1 MSTKHGHPRTHIH
14 TMHKNT
20 DTYKQTSSLQPPFR
34 HLINEWKA
42 LAHPRYTCRNV
53 APNHMA
59 PRNQLT
65 HPLIASDKAGLG
77 GTTKCDVIV
86 KQRSWRSTGG
96 WVGECGASLQ
106 CNLWHSHLFLHVL
119 CPLFYSTHW
128 WTPAHTSTCLGLF
141 SISHPRPFP
150 LSGTCIKTSLQ
161 CHFTYKAST
170 MLLWAHFNED
180 KKSLMFNKPFGPP
193 AVSLIRVEGCS
204 FSFKAPVVSTVCVL
218 GYVCVKRSATMCI
231 RHMSLHM
238 ERT

>member
-1 MSTKHGHPRTHIH
+1 MAQTVVIKCCLSQLLSPPYQAQFGPCHTVWVYHASCQVPCGDRQNALHGCHVSRVFSHMSTKHGHPRTHIH

-42 LAHPRYTCRNV
+42 LARPRYTCRNV

-106 CNLWHSHLFLHVL
+106 CNLWHSHLLSTSSLPPRAVPSFLLHTL
-119 CPLFYSTHW
+119 MNPPRTHPL
-128 WTPAHTSTCLGLF
+128 A
-141 SISHPRPFP
+141 
-150 LSGTCIKTSLQ
+150 
-161 CHFTYKAST
+161 
-170 MLLWAHFNED
+170 
-180 KKSLMFNKPFGPP
+180 
-193 AVSLIRVEGCS
+193 
-204 FSFKAPVVSTVCVL
+204 
-218 GYVCVKRSATMCI
+218 
-231 RHMSLHM
+231 
-238 ERT
+238 